1 MSKLTRFGVSIDG
14 DLLKKFDSMIRR
26 QKYQTRSKAIE
37 DLIAE
42 AVDNSPVSTDNTP
55 SVGYIDMI
63 YDHHK
68 RQLLNKITDIQ
79 HDFHDIILSS
89 QHVHIDHNTCLEIIA
104 VKGEKSKIE
113 RLGYLL
119 KTTKG
124 VKHGKTRLFPA
135 KK

>member
-1 MSKLTRFGVSIDG
+1 MSKLTRFSVSIDG
-14 DLLKKFDSMIRR
+14 ELLKKFDSLIRR

-37 DLIAE
+37 DLIIE
-42 AVDNSPVSTDNTP
+42 AVDNSPVSTDNTA

-89 QHVHIDHNTCLEIIA
+89 QHVHIDHTTCLEIIA

-124 VKHGKTRLFPA
+124 VKHGKTRLFPS
-135 KK
+135 K